1 MNRGGRLVSSR
12 IWRTDLSLINVRIY
26 NLKDM
31 SDELILV
38 QNLIHEFRGKKVMLD
53 FDLARLYQVET
64 RVLNQ
69 SVKRNLKRFP
79 PDFMFQLTEE
89 EWLTNS
95 SQIVMT
101 SNRPKSALPY
111 AFTEQG
117 VAMLSGL
124 LKSDVAIAANIAI
137 MRAFVQVREYLLAA
151 STVSAELKEL
161 RAKVDLLALQR
172 EEDLG
177 AVNDLSEDVRQDID
191 NLYLAIGELSS
202 RIEEKKQTPRRKIG
216 FQQKMDD

>member
-1 MNRGGRLVSSR
+1 M
-12 IWRTDLSLINVRIY
+12 
-26 NLKDM
+26 
-31 SDELILV
+31 ILV
-38 QNLIHEFRGKKVMLD
+38 QNLIHEIRGQRVMLD

-69 SVKRNLKRFP
+69 SVRRNLNRFP

-89 EWLTNS
+89 EWFMMS

-101 SNRPKSALPY
+101 SKRPKSAIPL

-124 LKSDVAIAANIAI
+124 LKSDVAVAANIAI

-151 STVSAELKEL
+151 SSVSAELREL
-161 RAKVDLLALQR
+161 RAKVDLLAMQQ
-172 EEDLG
+172 EENLA
-177 AVNDLSEDVRQDID
+177 AVNDLSEDVRHDID
-191 NLYLAIGELSS
+191 NLYLAIGELAA
-202 RIEEKKQTPRRKIG
+202 RIETKRAEPRPRVG
-216 FQQKMDD
+216 FK

>member
-1 MNRGGRLVSSR
+1 
-12 IWRTDLSLINVRIY
+12 
-26 NLKDM
+26 M
-31 SDELILV
+31 SGELILV

-151 STVSAELKEL
+151 STVSAELNEL
-161 RAKVDLLALQR
+161 RAKVDLLATQR

-202 RIEEKKQTPRRKIG
+202 RMGEKKHEPRRKIG
-216 FQQKMDD
+216 FQQNMDD

>member
-1 MNRGGRLVSSR
+1 M
-12 IWRTDLSLINVRIY
+12 
-26 NLKDM
+26 KDM
-31 SDELILV
+31 SDELIFV
-38 QNLIHEFRGKKVMLD
+38 KNLIHEFRGKKVMLD

-69 SVKRNLKRFP
+69 AVKRNIKRFP
-79 PDFMFQLTEE
+79 PDFMFQLTED
-89 EWLTNS
+89 EWITNS

-177 AVNDLSEDVRQDID
+177 DINDLSEDVRQDID

-202 RIEEKKQTPRRKIG
+202 RIEEKKHEPRRKIG
-216 FQQKMDD
+216 FRQNMDD